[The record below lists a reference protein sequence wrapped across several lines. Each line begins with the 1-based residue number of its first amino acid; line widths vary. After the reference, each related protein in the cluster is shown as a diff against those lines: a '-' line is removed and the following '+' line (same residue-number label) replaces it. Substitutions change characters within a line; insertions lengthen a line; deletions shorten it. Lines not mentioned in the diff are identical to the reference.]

1 MGTRNKN
8 NKPKTQFLCKMTTH
22 GYTSRYFQKIHIF
35 LLTSRF
41 QGVII
46 LLALWY
52 CECQISVL
60 KEVIIIMK
68 KKQFKTESQKLLDMM
83 INSIY
88 THKEIFLRELI
99 SNASDAIDKL
109 YFRSLTDTSV
119 SINRGDYAIWL
130 SADKD
135 ARTLTISDNGCG
147 MSAEELE
154 KNLGT
159 IAKSGSFD
167 FKRDNDQGENV
178 DIIGQFGV
186 GFYSA
191 FMVAD
196 KIAVRSKQYGAESA
210 SVWESTGVDGYTVT
224 ECDKD
229 SFGTEITLHIK
240 EDGEDE
246 KYSEFLEEYRLRGL
260 IKKYSDYIRY
270 PIKMSV
276 TRNEKKEGA
285 EDEYEEVTKTEVLN
299 SMVPLWKKPQ
309 SEVSD
314 EEYRHFYSDKFYDF
328 EAPAKVI
335 TQKSEG
341 TATYTALMFIPA
353 HAPYNYY
360 TKDYEKGLELYSS
373 GVMIMEKCAD
383 LLPDYFSFVQGL
395 VDSSDLSLNI
405 SREML
410 QHDRQLKVMAKAIE
424 KKIKSELEKMMSAD
438 RSKYEKFF
446 DAFGIQLKFGL
457 YSDFGSHKDVLKDL
471 VLFRSSKEKKYVS
484 LKEYVSSMSEEQKAI
499 YYAPGESIERIEILP
514 QVEAVK
520 EKGYE
525 VLYLTD
531 DVDEFALK
539 VLANYEGKE
548 FKNVTAEALDI
559 STAEE
564 KEAIK
569 KENEASEE
577 LLNYMKDS
585 IGKVSAVRFTNTL
598 KKHPV
603 CLSSEGELSVEME
616 KVLKRMPGA
625 EDDAPK
631 ANVVLEINSTHPV
644 AEKIRALY
652 ESDKEKVAKYAKIL
666 YSEACL
672 IGGVAIEDPL
682 ELTEL
687 ISELMI

>member
-1 MGTRNKN
+1 M
-8 NKPKTQFLCKMTTH
+8 L
-22 GYTSRYFQKIHIF
+22 KIANAAEKRHIM
-35 LLTSRF
+35 R
-41 QGVII
+41 
-46 LLALWY
+46 
-52 CECQISVL
+52 
-60 KEVIIIMK
+60 
-68 KKQFKTESQKLLDMM
+68 KKQFKTESKKLLDMM

-109 YFRSLTDTSV
+109 YFRSLTDDSV
-119 SINRGDYAIWL
+119 SLGRSDYSIFININ
-130 SADKD
+130 KEEK
-135 ARTLTISDNGCG
+135 TLRISDNGCG
-147 MSAEELE
+147 MTAEELE
-154 KNLGT
+154 NNLGT

-167 FKRDNDQGENV
+167 FKRENKDDDI

-196 KIAVRSKQYGAESA
+196 KITVKTKPYGAEIA
-210 SVWESTGVDGYTVT
+210 YKWESEGADGYTVT
-224 ECDKD
+224 ECDKE
-229 SFGTEITLHIK
+229 SFGTEIILNIK
-240 EDGEDE
+240 ADTDDE
-246 KYSEFLEEYRLRGL
+246 KYSEFLEEYRIRGL
-260 IKKYSDYIRY
+260 IRKYSDYILY
-270 PIKMSV
+270 PIKMEV
-276 TRNEKKEGA
+276 ENEKLKEGS
-285 EDEYEEVTKTEVLN
+285 DSEYETVREIETLN
-299 SMVPLWKKPQ
+299 SMTPIWKKAAG
-309 SEVSD
+309 EVSE
-314 EEYRHFYSDKFYDF
+314 EEYNRFYSEKFYDF
-328 EAPAKVI
+328 EAPVRTI

-341 TATYTALMFIPA
+341 TATFTALMFIPS
-353 HAPYNYY
+353 HTPFNYY

-383 LLPDYFSFVQGL
+383 LVPDYFSFIKGL

-410 QHDRQLKVMAKAIE
+410 QHDRQLKVMAKSIE
-424 KKIKSELEKMMSAD
+424 KKIKSELEKLLKQD
-438 RSKYEKFF
+438 REKYEKFF

-457 YSDFGSHKDVLKDL
+457 YSDYGMHKDTLQDL
-471 VLFRSSKEKKYVS
+471 VMFKSSKEGKYVT
-484 LKEYVSSMSEEQKAI
+484 LKEYTSSMKEDQKAI
-499 YYAPGESIERIEILP
+499 YYACGESAGRIEMLP
-514 QVEAVK
+514 QVESVK

-539 VLANYEGKE
+539 MLGKYDEKE
-548 FKNVTAEALDI
+548 FKNVTTEALDI
-559 STAEE
+559 ATDEE

-569 KENEASEE
+569 KENESAEE
-577 LLNYMKDS
+577 MLAFMKES
-585 IGKVSAVRFTNTL
+585 IEKVSAVKFTNTL

-625 EDDAPK
+625 EEGAPS
-631 ANVVLEINSTHPV
+631 ATVVLEINSAHPI
-644 AEKIRALY
+644 ANKLKALY
-652 ESDKEKVAKYAKIL
+652 EEDKDKLKKYAKIL

-672 IGGVAIEDPL
+672 ISGVTLENPV

>member
-1 MGTRNKN
+1 M
-8 NKPKTQFLCKMTTH
+8 
-22 GYTSRYFQKIHIF
+22 
-35 LLTSRF
+35 
-41 QGVII
+41 
-46 LLALWY
+46 
-52 CECQISVL
+52 L
-60 KEVIIIMK
+60 KAYIKEYIIIMK
-68 KKQFKTESQKLLDMM
+68 KKQFKAESQKLLDMM

-109 YFRSLTDTSV
+109 YFRSLTNTSI
-119 SINRGDYAIWL
+119 SIGREDYAIWL
-130 SADKD
+130 SADKE

-147 MSAEELE
+147 MSKEELE
-154 KNLGT
+154 NNLGT

-167 FKRDNDQGENV
+167 FKRDNDQAENV

-191 FMVAD
+191 FMVAN
-196 KIAVRSKQYGAESA
+196 KITVKSKQYGEAIA
-210 SVWESTGVDGYTVT
+210 SVWESEGASGYTVG
-224 ECDKD
+224 ECEKD

-240 EDGEDE
+240 EDSDDE
-246 KYSEFLEEYRLRGL
+246 KYSEFLEEYRIRALV
-260 IKKYSDYIRY
+260 KKYSDYIRY
-270 PIKMSV
+270 PIKMTV
-276 TRNEKKEGA
+276 TRKEKKEGT
-285 EDEYEEVTKTEVLN
+285 ENEYEDVSKVEVLN
-299 SMVPLWKKPQ
+299 SMVPLWKKSQ
-309 SEVSD
+309 SEVTD
-314 EEYRHFYSDKFYDF
+314 EEYKNFYSEKFYDF

-383 LLPDYFSFVQGL
+383 LLPDYFSFVKGL

-424 KKIKSELEKMMSAD
+424 KKIKSELEKMMSSD
-438 RSKYEKFF
+438 RAKYEKFF
-446 DAFGIQLKFGL
+446 DAFGVQLKFGI
-457 YSDFGSHKDVLKDL
+457 YSDYGMHKDILQDL
-471 VLFRSSKEKKYVS
+471 ILFRSSKEKKYVS
-484 LKEYVSSMSEEQKAI
+484 LKEYTSSMGEEQKSI
-499 YYAPGESIERIEILP
+499 YYACGESVERIEMLP

-539 VLANYEGKE
+539 VLGKYDDKE

-559 STAEE
+559 STDEE

-569 KENEASEE
+569 KENESSEE
-577 LLNYMKDS
+577 MLKYLCES

-603 CLSSEGELSVEME
+603 CLSTEGDLSVEME
-616 KVLKRMPGA
+616 KVLKKMPGV

-631 ANVVLEINSTHPV
+631 ANVVLEINTAHLV
-644 AEKIRALY
+644 AEKLKALY
-652 ESDKEKVAKYAKIL
+652 TEDKEKLAKYAKIL

-672 IGGVAIEDPL
+672 IGGVAIENPV